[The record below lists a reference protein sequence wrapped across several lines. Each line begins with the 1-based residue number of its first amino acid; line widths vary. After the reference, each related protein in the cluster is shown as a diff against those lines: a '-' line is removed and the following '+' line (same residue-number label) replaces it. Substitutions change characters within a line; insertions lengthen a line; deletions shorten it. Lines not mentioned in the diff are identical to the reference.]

1 MDKKFIFLRNIMVN
15 NGLKYASW
23 IHECI
28 NLVRVRRSAFSD
40 LDRICR
46 IMLKCHGV
54 SHSDTVSDLEIM
66 VQQGV
71 VSRRAFKGVI
81 SYRNV
86 SGKGQSHVP
95 GRSSRVGRWIHEALK
110 ELDSGQGVG
119 MMEIEKWVMTSHPYY
134 HNLKG
139 KIKGAL
145 KEDLDLGKIWQISE
159 GKYRLLE
166 AAESPERKILD
177 RSLVCDFCL
186 QTAESNRKGEHED
199 LLICRDCGN
208 RAHPS
213 CMDYSV
219 ELTARIRADGG
230 SWQCIDCK
238 ACVMCQDSGDPSSL
252 LFCDACDKGY
262 HMQCHTPK
270 LQSMPTGKWACF
282 NCVSTLSHEEV
293 MASIQAP
300 STFIPTKLCS
310 PVKEQEESN
319 IEALS
324 CDEVMIETDTDTC
337 LKVPDVMM
345 ENVDEEASDLL
356 TKINDEEMSTTEDIV
371 TDSSPAKFEAE
382 QSNIVSST
390 AGIAGVVEDVKN
402 EKVSTPA
409 PEAIASKPKNAFS
422 WNKADVVEYIRSL
435 GFSKEAMVFDEQDI
449 DGPSLMLMS
458 RTDLVKSLHFK
469 LGPALK
475 IYANIA
481 KLQAQSLPPE

>member
-145 KEDLDLGKIWQISE
+145 KEDLDLGKIWQVSE

-166 AAESPERKILD
+166 AAEVFVYYDNNLSLIRIIGLFLCCMPSLIVFNQKSKSPERKILD

-208 RAHPS
+208 RG
-213 CMDYSV
+213 
-219 ELTARIRADGG
+219 L
-230 SWQCIDCK
+230 
-238 ACVMCQDSGDPSSL
+238 
-252 LFCDACDKGY
+252 
-262 HMQCHTPK
+262 
-270 LQSMPTGKWACF
+270 
-282 NCVSTLSHEEV
+282 
-293 MASIQAP
+293 
-300 STFIPTKLCS
+300 
-310 PVKEQEESN
+310 
-319 IEALS
+319 
-324 CDEVMIETDTDTC
+324 
-337 LKVPDVMM
+337 
-345 ENVDEEASDLL
+345 
-356 TKINDEEMSTTEDIV
+356 
-371 TDSSPAKFEAE
+371 
-382 QSNIVSST
+382 
-390 AGIAGVVEDVKN
+390 
-402 EKVSTPA
+402 
-409 PEAIASKPKNAFS
+409 
-422 WNKADVVEYIRSL
+422 
-435 GFSKEAMVFDEQDI
+435 
-449 DGPSLMLMS
+449 
-458 RTDLVKSLHFK
+458 
-469 LGPALK
+469 
-475 IYANIA
+475 
-481 KLQAQSLPPE
+481 